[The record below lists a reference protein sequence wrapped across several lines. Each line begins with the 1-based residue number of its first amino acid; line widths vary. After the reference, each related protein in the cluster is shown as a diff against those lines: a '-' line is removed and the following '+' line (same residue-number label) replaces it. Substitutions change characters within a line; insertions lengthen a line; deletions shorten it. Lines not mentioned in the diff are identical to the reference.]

1 MLMKMWS
8 FVPKIFILMS
18 LMGCLFV
25 QGQDEDS
32 IPNQWEPVLN
42 YIPIGESDLLPEWQ
56 PVVIYTRPECD
67 EENVIGELNINL
79 DGREYEIRSSETNL
93 GNLVCDSLLWYIQ
106 NQLPDFV
113 EQYGPVNIAVYNGGG
128 ILNVPGPEIGYIEQG
143 NLYECD
149 INSIFGFDN
158 NIAILRMSG
167 TSVLQMLEYSAS
179 FDLGRGAFLQV
190 GGLHYGFDHTNE
202 EYARI
207 LGAYIKVNG
216 TTKLPIDPCATYNVI
231 TNKFIADGGNG
242 YTMLNVSQSLLIQ
255 TISERQVLESYIR
268 SNSPI
273 VPQVEGRIINC
284 LIDGNENN
292 ELCNGNFVYEKD
304 FIQDDMQSQIDVL
317 LQFRSELGY
326 PSTFKNWIKN
336 QNPCKC
342 NWTKIECS
350 TNSSTI
356 TRLETA
362 YLQGV
367 SGSLSPILS
376 QLTSLEYL
384 DVRSSN
390 VSGTLPV
397 EYSTLTNLY
406 SLTFQDNLLSGTL
419 PYQYSVMQLL
429 QKVNMQVNE
438 FSGMLPIQYSRML
451 NIESFSVE
459 QNNLSGRIPCEY
471 SVFEKQSGTDESV
484 LYAFSQREGSL
495 CVPDCVK
502 VGDNEPVLCNI

>member
-1 MLMKMWS
+1 MRYQQH
-8 FVPKIFILMS
+8 I
-18 LMGCLFV
+18 
-25 QGQDEDS
+25 
-32 IPNQWEPVLN
+32 
-42 YIPIGESDLLPEWQ
+42 
-56 PVVIYTRPECD
+56 
-67 EENVIGELNINL
+67 
-79 DGREYEIRSSETNL
+79 
-93 GNLVCDSLLWYIQ
+93 
-106 NQLPDFV
+106 
-113 EQYGPVNIAVYNGGG
+113 
-128 ILNVPGPEIGYIEQG
+128 
-143 NLYECD
+143 
-149 INSIFGFDN
+149 
-158 NIAILRMSG
+158 
-167 TSVLQMLEYSAS
+167 
-179 FDLGRGAFLQV
+179 
-190 GGLHYGFDHTNE
+190 
-202 EYARI
+202 
-207 LGAYIKVNG
+207 
-216 TTKLPIDPCATYNVI
+216 
-231 TNKFIADGGNG
+231 
-242 YTMLNVSQSLLIQ
+242 
-255 TISERQVLESYIR
+255 
-268 SNSPI
+268 
-273 VPQVEGRIINC
+273 
-284 LIDGNENN
+284 
-292 ELCNGNFVYEKD
+292 
-304 FIQDDMQSQIDVL
+304 
-317 LQFRSELGY
+317 RSELGY